1 MRNKIKRKLTFIK
14 INKDENVKTNK
25 KHRTVQ
31 DTEDAQSQ

>member
-25 KHRTVQ
+25 EQRTVQ
-31 DTEDAQSQ
+31 DTEDAK

>member
-31 DTEDAQSQ
+31 DTKDAQSQ